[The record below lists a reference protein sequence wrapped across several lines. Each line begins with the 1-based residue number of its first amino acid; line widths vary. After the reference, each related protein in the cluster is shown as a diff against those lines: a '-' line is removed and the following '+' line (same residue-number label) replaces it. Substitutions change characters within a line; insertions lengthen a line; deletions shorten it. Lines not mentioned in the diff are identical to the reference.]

1 MGREITQV
9 RFDPAD
15 YTGFR
20 ERVEAETRVFEAW
33 WRGGQFDRSAYM
45 GGFELEAWLVDHEHR
60 PLPENEGCL
69 ECIASPL
76 VVPELARFNVEL
88 NGTPQRLAG
97 RALRVLEDE
106 LMATWQRCLA
116 GAQTCGGTLA
126 MIGILPTVRKHDLTL
141 RNISKLNRYYA
152 LNEQVL
158 KRRGG
163 RPIKLEIAGRE
174 RLALSH
180 EDVMLE
186 AAATSFQVHL
196 QAPAN
201 ELTRC
206 YNASL
211 ILAAPL
217 VALSA
222 NSPYLF
228 GHDLW
233 DETRIPLFEQAVDT
247 GDAVEPGER
256 RVTFGSAYLESGPR
270 EYFVENLER
279 YAALLP
285 AQFDSAPEE
294 FCHLSLHNGTI
305 WRWNRLLV
313 GFSGAGVPHV
323 RIEHRVMPAG
333 PTIIDMMANAAVYF
347 GAVRALAGRRVAP
360 ESELGFETARTNFYA
375 AARDGLA
382 ARLAWLDGRR
392 ANAAEL
398 LEAEIL
404 PLARQGLLQYRV
416 DPEDVD
422 RYLTLA
428 EARVR
433 EGQNGT
439 AWQRAFIAAHGR
451 DFVRLTAAYLQRQ
464 ASGRPV
470 HEWTI

>member
-1 MGREITQV
+1 VGREITQI

-20 ERVEAETRVFEAW
+20 ERVEAETRIFETW
-33 WRGGQFDRSAYM
+33 WRGGQFDRSAYT
-45 GGFELEAWLVDHEHR
+45 GGFELEAWLVDREQR
-60 PLPENEGCL
+60 PLPENEACL
-69 ECIASPL
+69 QRIASPL
-76 VVPELARFNVEL
+76 VVPELSRFNVEV

-97 RALRVLEDE
+97 RALRVLEEE
-106 LMATWQRCLA
+106 LTATWQRCLD
-116 GAQTCGGTLA
+116 GAQALGGALA
-126 MIGILPTVRKHDLTL
+126 MIGILPTVRKSDLTL
-141 RNISKLNRYYA
+141 RNISPLNRYHA

-158 KRRGG
+158 ERRGG
-163 RPIKLEIAGRE
+163 RPIRLEIAGRE

-201 ELTRC
+201 ELMRC

-247 GDAVEPGER
+247 GDAVDPGER

-270 EYFVENLER
+270 EYFAENLER

-313 GFSGAGVPHV
+313 GFSGSGVPHV

-347 GAVRALAGRRVAP
+347 GAVRALASRRVAP
-360 ESELGFETARTNFYA
+360 EVELSFETARSNFYA

-382 ARLAWLDGRR
+382 ARLTWLDGRK
-392 ANAAEL
+392 ADAAEL
-398 LEAEIL
+398 LGAEIL
-404 PLARQGLLQYRV
+404 PLARQGLTLYRV

-422 RYLTLA
+422 RYLALA
-428 EARVR
+428 QARVLTGR
-433 EGQNGT
+433 NGT
-439 AWQRAFIAAHGR
+439 AWQRAFMAAYGR
-451 DFVRLTAAYLQRQ
+451 DFSCLTAAYLQHQ
-464 ASGRPV
+464 MSGRPV
-470 HEWTI
+470 HEWPI